1 MSVTSPARSVTV
13 LPKEDVTSAL
23 LASWDDIDQLMTPLS
38 EEQWRTPS
46 QLQGW
51 TVHCLVAH
59 IIGTESLLLGEPT
72 PDVDVSASEHVRNDI
87 GALNE
92 AWVRHLS
99 GQSGA
104 ELLQTFRTVTG
115 RRRAALAALTDEQ
128 WNAVGVTPAGAD
140 SYGRFMRIRVFDC
153 WMHEHDI
160 RDALALPATADELA
174 GPAARIALD
183 EIVASMGFV
192 VGKRGRAPEGS
203 RVEIE
208 LTGPVAR
215 TIRVAVD
222 GRAAVVDDFGAAAPT
237 TTIKMDGLQF
247 TRRCGGR
254 TPGPG
259 DIEYGGDQ
267 EVGRRIVENLAYVI

>member
-1 MSVTSPARSVTV
+1 VTSPARSVTV
-13 LPKEDVTSAL
+13 LPKDDVVSAL
-23 LASWDDIDQLMTPLS
+23 FASWDDIDDLMTPLP
-38 EEQWRTPS
+38 EEQWRAPS
-46 QLQGW
+46 HLQGW

-59 IIGTESLLLGEPT
+59 IIGTELMLLGEPT
-72 PDVDVSASEHVRNDI
+72 PDVDVSASEHVRNEI

-104 ELLQTFRTVTG
+104 QLLQTFRTITD

-153 WMHEHDI
+153 WMHEQDI
-160 RDALALPATADELA
+160 RDALALPATAEELA

-208 LTGPVAR
+208 LTGLLPR

-222 GRAAVVDDFGAAAPT
+222 GRAAVVDDFGGATPT
-237 TTIKMDGLQF
+237 TTIRMDGVQF

-254 TPGPG
+254 TVGQ
-259 DIEYGGDQ
+259 DDVDYGGDQ

>member
-1 MSVTSPARSVTV
+1 MTSPARPLTV
-13 LPKEDVTSAL
+13 LPKDDVVSAL
-23 LASWDDIDQLMTPLS
+23 LASWDDIDELMTPIS

-46 QLQGW
+46 HLAGW
-51 TVHCLVAH
+51 SVHCLVAH
-59 IIGTESLLLGEPT
+59 IVGTELMLLGEPT
-72 PDVDVSASEHVRNDI
+72 PTVDVSASGHVRNDI

-104 ELLQTFRTVTG
+104 QLLQTFRTVTG
-115 RRRAALAALTDEQ
+115 RRRAALSALTDEQ
-128 WNAVGVTPAGAD
+128 WNAVGLTPAGAD

-153 WMHEHDI
+153 WMHEQDI
-160 RDALALPATADELA
+160 RDALGLPATAGELA
-174 GPAARIALD
+174 GAPARIALD

-208 LTGPVAR
+208 LTGPLAR
-215 TIRVAVD
+215 TVRVAVD
-222 GRAAVVDDFGAAAPT
+222 GRAAVVDDFGGAAPT
-237 TTIKMDGLQF
+237 TTIRMDGLQF

-254 TPGPG
+254 TVGPG
-259 DIEYGGDQ
+259 DVDYGGDQ